1 MSDPIYIVSGKEV
14 TKSQLAKTAAARGI
28 PLDKYITLAGAT
40 LSGKTTDSADV
51 TDPNA
56 ESVNTGST
64 LENGSLEPV
73 DPFSNYYVTPEDLR
87 NSEENVS
94 PALNKKLSGVGISTS
109 EGTSIGGLNAL
120 NLKSSKD
127 VDIQGPGIISRSFS
141 EFTSAIGIGEDKTD
155 EELAEAAAEI
165 NAYIKEKGDIDY
177 ISKAKERSG
186 DAYEKYTEYIT
197 APDVED
203 KDLKASMKEDLVSE
217 FSRISRGERK
227 NITRKVGGEM
237 TTVGIEETPATV
249 DDFKSEEEYNAYK
262 QWKKDGYIQDFSE
275 SEVVAYDEER
285 KRKFALDASSEY
297 ASDTNASQRIDV
309 LALAA
314 DDEKKLTNLQ
324 EEANKFFDIQDA
336 YENSVQEYKLN
347 PTNDNFMV
355 ASTIELD
362 YLREQGKIQSLQ
374 NKLKADGTIERSKSV
389 PLALMDFNKDYNRM
403 RQLRSS
409 FKSLGTDIAYGAAQL
424 SILAGSG
431 PMQAAYLSS
440 PALLN
445 SVIDDTTGLVSLGQ
459 DMQVE
464 SERFQRAI
472 QVDEINS
479 ISDAGRWVAGS
490 TVNLIP
496 SLSMAFAGP
505 AAMPLF
511 FMSGSGGKGLEIAI
525 NQKNASERMIKNKQF
540 LIDNPDLDVLES
552 MSLEQQMEEDAKT
565 LNLSSWQTLGVQA
578 LYGVAEVA
586 FERLGTMSLL
596 KNVKNGIKM
605 LPPTTIK
612 EGFNFVGKQLV
623 QGIRVEGG
631 SEFAT
636 TVAQNFGDIFI
647 LGEDKNLFEGGLE
660 SFAQGALMGGGM
672 NSINISKGLR
682 QGYTS
687 VMASKAE
694 SQKLENVLQAI
705 RKITGEPKIQGWGD
719 VAGLKLKLPKETQ
732 DVVDSLI
739 KDMQQIEQGVL
750 FKLGTTLSVE
760 QAYAVE
766 EKNRAMRLINK
777 QLINASN
784 NPNISPAQLKNIEA
798 ELRVKFDA
806 LAKDREALL
815 SDSTNAKETKN
826 NFTNT
831 QVSLDSSLGYAYYQ
845 QSMLTSSVASVV
857 SNYNN
862 LSPEAN
868 QLGLDEAKE
877 ELIKLGEADPSIDAI
892 KDKALNTYIDN
903 TYKEKINQG
912 RANAETFAEQQGL
925 DLEVMSFEGKDSN
938 AEIIAAFE
946 NAGITG
952 SELAKLKK
960 AVRNGSFEG
969 GQIPGT
975 NKVIVNMDAAVKNR
989 RIGIFA
995 HEILHA
1001 YAREKYKGNQKA
1013 IDLAGADLLAY
1024 LEKNDAD
1031 LFARVQF
1038 RIDQSYTEKDAE
1050 GNVIKDADYFEEAM
1064 NAMSDVLADGQSVN
1078 ESAMNKIRVFA
1089 NSFLSGLPDKFQ
1101 FKKDQG
1107 RDAYEFVKNY
1117 NKAAHFG
1124 GKGDLGNKITSN
1136 NDKPDEEIPANVK
1149 QSITKSAAAA
1159 EQALNNIPLA
1169 QLKGARAQTVIG
1181 TELPGMV
1188 KAQVIGRFNISSQ
1201 AAQDF
1206 TDDVIEKIY
1215 LAQETT
1221 KWDGRGTLSGF
1232 IGGRIALRI
1241 KDVVRAEYKRNP
1253 EERRYLAG
1261 IDTNQFETLENASD
1275 VIDEGTSV
1283 QKAEKPKY
1291 KKLKDSNVLPGTVI
1305 NELKL
1310 KLIPILRVLK
1320 SKINAPSSLNAK
1332 VKPIIAELKK
1342 EFGKQFD
1349 IVLKK
1354 AMGGKKDGQLN
1365 KFLIKNK
1372 KAILENMTTTWLMG
1386 AMPGAIQKQVDSKF
1400 TSNWEGKKIDRETTT
1415 TDNAG
1420 RTAGADIVRR
1430 KPNVA
1435 NMSDAEFLGYVV
1447 DEKGNPI
1454 RGRKES
1460 LAKALGEEL
1469 GFETFLEEIQKENSS
1484 VNNAFV
1490 ANQELLGAIMA
1501 DNLVEQVADMID
1513 RGTIKYSE
1521 GATSLTPQ
1529 QIQSQLMELVTE
1541 ATIAGADSN
1550 SFENIK
1556 AGYPDIVV
1564 KIGEDIGLFTYFDE
1578 GKTGFK
1584 KPLAD
1589 FDVPQMF
1596 EEQFYTYFNT
1606 ITNKNVE
1613 VSMEQLAK
1621 FSETLI
1627 DILPP
1632 ELLRVLPDDM
1642 FGLQHGY
1649 LMAAENANNNRPSG
1663 KYVWLA
1669 RKKRE
1674 KQKGSSNIKL
1684 PFDPKGIE
1692 IFNAGYGLM
1701 GGIAT
1706 ILNNEY
1712 PSIQAKQDAVMEKFG
1727 ERIASAN
1734 ATNKIALD
1742 YLMNEASK
1750 ILAKKPELVP
1760 GFLRWMEAS
1769 TSNAKAQ
1776 RGLTTL
1782 DLIEYRAES
1791 QKLGEGHPLYAE
1803 AVAYATEFSTEIYNR
1818 DNAAGRKLR
1827 KEITLQ
1833 EFIDKRLANPKTGPN
1848 THLRFKGEHVTPAAN
1863 VMVDLAKN
1871 AIGAARL
1878 LSKNPVAEVQVLA
1891 DLSLK
1896 NSLTLENYSQ
1906 TLGAKLYSDIQDQA
1920 LGATSKLGDLRNL
1933 VLKES
1938 DFNNFYSI
1946 DGRTGV
1952 EYVKDKVISID
1963 AISQVIESIDIES
1976 LANTIS
1982 GQTAIDLGV
1991 KYSKTPKKIRVFDFD
2006 DTLARTKSNV
2016 LYTMP
2021 GEVPIYHGG
2030 SISSIKNI
2038 TGSFVYFSQDQSQAS
2053 EYAKGND
2060 GEVNGFVLNESDIA
2074 SEEDVFKVI
2083 RELGIQPKEK
2093 GWTVDDSRLYEL
2105 IDDRFEQSFS
2115 KSDLSKLIKA
2125 LANKGIKASRF
2136 TDSDLKSGK
2145 DTDNIVVF
2153 DKKSVKEQS
2162 KINAATFAKE
2172 AGNMEAEGAVWDFSE
2187 FSKVMNGTKGPL
2199 FEVAKIIGDKSGT
2212 QDLFVLTARPQDAAG
2227 PIQEFLSELGLDI
2240 PLENITGLGNGT
2252 PKAKADWVV
2261 NKLAEGYND
2270 FYFAD
2275 DHTGNVKAVKDAL
2288 STLDVKSK
2296 VQQARIKFSQS
2307 LDADFNNMIE
2317 RNKGVNANAEFSKV
2331 VAKRRGASIGRF
2343 KLWMPSS
2350 LDDFKGLTSY
2360 VFAGKGRQGDAD
2372 QKFFK
2377 DALITPYFRG
2387 VAAIETARQTLKNDF
2402 KALNKAFKPVRKKL
2416 GKLTPDGDFTYDAA
2430 IRVYLWTQAGIE
2442 VPGIS
2447 KRDQA
2452 KLNKLV
2458 EGNDSLVAYAKALM
2472 LISKKDSWNPPA
2484 EYWDSGT
2491 ILSDL
2496 NEMTEK
2502 IGRKEYIAEFIEN
2515 VDIIFSEKNLNK
2527 VQALYGTRQRDALE
2541 DIIYRMKNGTN
2552 RPSGGNKTVNR
2563 WNNWVNNSVGAIMFF
2578 NRRSALLQLLSTVN
2592 FINWSDNNPAKAAL
2606 AFANQPQYWKDFVRI
2621 FNSDKLKQRRSGLK
2635 SDVNEAEIA
2644 NAAKGAKNKASAV
2657 ISYLLK
2663 IGFTPTQLADSF
2675 AISAGGAAFYRNR
2688 VKTLVKKGMTL
2699 AQAEKQ
2705 AFQDFSEIS
2714 EETQQSGDAALISS
2728 DQASVMGRLILAFQN
2743 TPIQLNRSIKKAALD
2758 IYNRRRTP
2766 GQTQAQSDFSN
2777 LSKMVFYGAIQNI
2790 IFSTLQNALFALLP
2804 GFDDDEL
2811 TEDELDKLEETKIS
2825 RILNNMVDTT
2835 LKGGFGL
2842 PGAVVS
2848 TIKNVVQEYNKQDKK
2863 GFTADH
2869 TYTILQVANLSP
2881 PIGSKLRKIY
2891 SAIQAEKFEKDVI
2904 AERGFDVTL
2913 DGKFNLSPS
2922 YNVLGAVVEGA
2933 TNLPLERVTLELQ
2946 SLTEAMDTRNTIMQR
2961 IALGLGWK
2969 SWDVGA
2975 ENEEHDLIKLK
2986 AKAERKEQGKIKA
2999 KKTRARNK
3007 EIEKQRVANL
3017 SPKEKAIEL
3026 AKKKE
3031 KQKLANE
3038 KRRQTNYKKALER
3051 NKKSDSL
3058 KAAILNKY
3066 KQNN

>member
-1 MSDPIYIVSGKEV
+1 MAEPIYNINGQTA
-14 TKSQLAKTAAARGI
+14 TKSELAAVAKERGI
-28 PLDKYITLAGAT
+28 TLDEYIKLSGAT
-40 LSGKTTDSADV
+40 LSGKTTDSADA

-56 ESVNTGST
+56 ESGNTGST
-64 LENGSLEPV
+64 SAEDFSVSRLGEAEVQLDEFGDPVTIKAWEEETNKYIDENPELTADELSEWINRPGGPTESQYSFQEEKEIFEANKENPKLDNPNYSPSNFIIDLYEDPGFNKNKPALSAYDNELEFLKNKQKDYSIMSTESADIQSQINQLEYNKENELENNRTATSRARNNFTQKINEADAYWNDNQAKFQSGEITPEEFAAVERNYNNKRENIFQNSYEKDRYEEQTLLLDEISTAKTKDTYSSFGSSDLGESKEEQIKFDQKVEDEIINKLYSDNKLKGKTLDGNLNLEGKEMLITEAKSKVLNQSYEEYLNEYDKAQEIIFAADEASSVTPEAAAAAQAV
-73 DPFSNYYVTPEDLR
+73 LYSAADKLQTTSTKLAFNIGEQSFDNNFQMTEDFIEWRDRHIDGGFVGGAQDFIGTLVQGGQKIIGESIVGSAIWLNRLAFTGMGTFEEDEYSRLDMVSDMFSNY
-87 NSEENVS
+87 NSFNYMGVS
-94 PALNKKLSGVGISTS
+94 PKGGSLSEDGISFRSASKTIANMLPF
-109 EGTSIGGLNAL
+109 TIG
-120 NLKSSKD
+120 
-127 VDIQGPGIISRSFS
+127 V
-141 EFTSAIGIGEDKTD
+141 
-155 EELAEAAAEI
+155 
-165 NAYIKEKGDIDY
+165 
-177 ISKAKERSG
+177 
-186 DAYEKYTEYIT
+186 
-197 APDVED
+197 
-203 KDLKASMKEDLVSE
+203 
-217 FSRISRGERK
+217 
-227 NITRKVGGEM
+227 
-237 TTVGIEETPATV
+237 
-249 DDFKSEEEYNAYK
+249 
-262 QWKKDGYIQDFSE
+262 
-275 SEVVAYDEER
+275 
-285 KRKFALDASSEY
+285 
-297 ASDTNASQRIDV
+297 
-309 LALAA
+309 ALAA
-314 DDEKKLTNLQ
+314 RKGDMKGLKN
-324 EEANKFFDIQDA
+324 A
-336 YENSVQEYKLN
+336 YSVLRG
-347 PTNDNFMV
+347 MGAS
-355 ASTIELD
+355 ASTINKIKMGGFAFRATVNDNYMEGKQMGLDNAQALAYSSMTSTATAVVQGIMPDVNFFKTNVGKSMLGTVVENLKKATTKEARKAVGKQFVNNLLGEIGEEEAELLLQD
-362 YLREQGKIQSLQ
+362 MAKITVGLSNETKFTDFDTQFETIG
-374 NKLKADGTIERSKSV
+374 GTI
-389 PLALMDFNKDYNRM
+389 L
-403 RQLRSS
+403 
-409 FKSLGTDIAYGAAQL
+409 
-424 SILAGSG
+424 LAGSTSTVMAPAQFSNFKNKIYNQYRTQG
-431 PMQAAYLSS
+431 ADIIKTLQESKKVVETKLKRARTQQSKDAA
-440 PALLN
+440 
-445 SVIDDTTGLVSLGQ
+445 
-459 DMQVE
+459 
-464 SERFQRAI
+464 QR
-472 QVDEINS
+472 QLDEINS
-479 ISDAGRWVAGS
+479 AIEYGGDIIKAINVAPDVMNDEQIDLLIQKNQLLDKKAKADKRYTKGVDAEIEAIDAKIEASQVKQQSSIIEERTEAGTKKIADALGITFTKGKGAKISELIAQENAAREKRNKGKSKANKEKLINANEALAQNGFTIQNADGTQTIVVNEDVAGTNKAVTTAQHELLHGVLLKTITDNPGAIVQMGNALRS
-490 TVNLIP
+490 EIDKMLPNDISFNNAYIQGRLEAYKADSSSVKAEELLTIFSEGLTQGFISFEEN
-496 SLSMAFAGP
+496 AFTKLGDFIRQGLQRAG
-505 AAMPLF
+505 MNVTF
-511 FMSGSGGKGLEIAI
+511 NSGRDVFNFIKDFNKSVISGKGLGKGLTKA
-525 NQKNASERMIKNKQF
+525 A
-540 LIDNPDLDVLES
+540 
-552 MSLEQQMEEDAKT
+552 
-565 LNLSSWQTLGVQA
+565 
-578 LYGVAEVA
+578 
-586 FERLGTMSLL
+586 
-596 KNVKNGIKM
+596 
-605 LPPTTIK
+605 K
-612 EGFNFVGKQLV
+612 EGAKVGKKL
-623 QGIRVEGG
+623 GNTSAFLYNANFEANI
-631 SEFAT
+631 
-636 TVAQNFGDIFI
+636 QN
-647 LGEDKNLFEGGLE
+647 EYN
-660 SFAQGALMGGGM
+660 
-672 NSINISKGLR
+672 NS
-682 QGYTS
+682 
-687 VMASKAE
+687 
-694 SQKLENVLQAI
+694 KLE
-705 RKITGEPKIQGWGD
+705 
-719 VAGLKLKLPKETQ
+719 LPKKA
-732 DVVDSLI
+732 LKI
-739 KDMQQIEQGVL
+739 AM
-750 FKLGTTLSVE
+750 
-760 QAYAVE
+760 AYRSRVQE
-766 EKNRAMRLINK
+766 LINK
-777 QLINASN
+777 SSNNVFGTAEKANAVEYALIGKN
-784 NPNISPAQLKNIEA
+784 NPNSIY
-798 ELRVKFDA
+798 
-806 LAKDREALL
+806 
-815 SDSTNAKETKN
+815 
-826 NFTNT
+826 NT
-831 QVSLDSSLGYAYYQ
+831 VL
-845 QSMLTSSVASVV
+845 
-857 SNYNN
+857 NYNN
-862 LSPEAN
+862 NS
-868 QLGLDEAKE
+868 GITLDAIIGKTVSGIGETAVTEKYSRASDKAKE
-877 ELIKLGEADPSIDAI
+877 
-892 KDKALNTYIDN
+892 ALNSISFD
-903 TYKEKINQG
+903 KLKGG
-912 RANAETFAEQQGL
+912 RA
-925 DLEVMSFEGKDSN
+925 
-938 AEIIAAFE
+938 
-946 NAGITG
+946 
-952 SELAKLKK
+952 
-960 AVRNGSFEG
+960 
-969 GQIPGT
+969 
-975 NKVIVNMDAAVKNR
+975 
-989 RIGIFA
+989 
-995 HEILHA
+995 
-1001 YAREKYKGNQKA
+1001 
-1013 IDLAGADLLAY
+1013 
-1024 LEKNDAD
+1024 
-1031 LFARVQF
+1031 
-1038 RIDQSYTEKDAE
+1038 QST
-1050 GNVIKDADYFEEAM
+1050 
-1064 NAMSDVLADGQSVN
+1064 
-1078 ESAMNKIRVFA
+1078 
-1089 NSFLSGLPDKFQ
+1089 
-1101 FKKDQG
+1101 
-1107 RDAYEFVKNY
+1107 
-1117 NKAAHFG
+1117 
-1124 GKGDLGNKITSN
+1124 
-1136 NDKPDEEIPANVK
+1136 
-1149 QSITKSAAAA
+1149 
-1159 EQALNNIPLA
+1159 
-1169 QLKGARAQTVIG
+1169 IG
-1181 TELPGMV
+1181 TELSGMV
-1188 KAQVIGRFNISSQ
+1188 KAQIIGRFNISDQ
-1201 AAQDF
+1201 AANDF
-1206 TDDVIEKIY
+1206 TDEVVERIY

-1221 KWDGRGTLSGF
+1221 KWNGKGDLYGF
-1232 IGGRIALRI
+1232 INGRIALRI
-1241 KDVVRAEYKRNP
+1241 KDVVRQEYKKNP
-1253 EERRYLAG
+1253 GERLYLAG
-1261 IDTNQFETLENASD
+1261 VDSNQFETLENAGNI
-1275 VIDEGTSV
+1275 VDEETTV
-1283 QKAEKPKY
+1283 EKTEKPKY
-1291 KKLKDSNVLPGTVI
+1291 KKLKDSNVLPGAVV

-1320 SKINAPSSLNAK
+1320 SKINAPTSLNVK
-1332 VKPIIAELKK
+1332 VKPMISELKK

-1354 AMGGKKDGQLN
+1354 AMGGKKDGQLS
-1365 KFLIKNK
+1365 KFLLKNK

-1386 AMPGAIQKQVDSKF
+1386 AMPGAIQKQVDGKF
-1400 TSNWEGKKIDRETTT
+1400 ISNWEGKKIDRETTT

-1435 NMSDAEFLGYVV
+1435 NMSDTEFLGYVV

-1469 GFETFLEEIQKENSS
+1469 GFETFLEEIQKENSP
-1484 VNNAFV
+1484 VNEAFV

-1513 RGTIKYSE
+1513 RGTVKYSKTLSSQE
-1521 GATSLTPQ
+1521 V
-1529 QIQSQLMELVTE
+1529 QSMLFNLVSE
-1541 ATIAGADSN
+1541 ATRTGADSN
-1550 SFENIK
+1550 AFQQLK
-1556 AGYPDIVV
+1556 TTYPDEVV
-1564 KIGEDIGLFTYFDE
+1564 KIGEEIGLFTYFDE

-1584 KPLAD
+1584 KPLAE
-1589 FDVPQMF
+1589 FPVPKMF
-1596 EEQFYTYFNT
+1596 EEQFYTYFST

-1627 DILPP
+1627 DALPP
-1632 ELLRVLPDDM
+1632 ELLAVLPDDM
-1642 FGLQHGY
+1642 FGIQYGY
-1649 LMAAENANNNRPSG
+1649 LDGGAKKADGGVG
-1663 KYVWLA
+1663 KYNWLA
-1669 RKKRE
+1669 NKKRE
-1674 KQKGSSNIKL
+1674 KQKGSSNVKL

-1701 GGIAT
+1701 GNIAT
-1706 ILNNEY
+1706 ILNKEY
-1712 PSIQAKQDAVMEKFG
+1712 PTAQAKQDAVMEKFG
-1727 ERIASAN
+1727 ERIAGAN

-1742 YLMNEASK
+1742 YLISEASK

-1791 QKLGEGHPLYAE
+1791 QKPGDTHPLYKE
-1803 AVAYATEFSTEIYNR
+1803 AVKYATDLSTEMFNR

-1827 KEITLQ
+1827 RETTLQ
-1833 EFIDKRLANPKTGPN
+1833 EFIDKRLANSKTGPL

-1878 LSKNPVAEVQVLA
+1878 ISKNSTAEVQILA

-1920 LGATSKLGDLRNL
+1920 LGTTSKLGDLRNL

-1952 EYVKDKVISID
+1952 DYVKDKIISID
-1963 AISQVIESIDIES
+1963 AISQVIENIDIES

-1982 GQTAIDLGV
+1982 GQNAINLGI

-2021 GEVPIYHGG
+2021 DG
-2030 SISSIKNI
+2030 
-2038 TGSFVYFSQDQSQAS
+2038 T
-2053 EYAKGND
+2053 KG
-2060 GEVNGFVLNESDIA
+2060 
-2074 SEEDVFKVI
+2074 K
-2083 RELGIQPKEK
+2083 
-2093 GWTVDDSRLYEL
+2093 
-2105 IDDRFEQSFS
+2105 ID
-2115 KSDLSKLIKA
+2115 
-2125 LANKGIKASRF
+2125 
-2136 TDSDLKSGK
+2136 
-2145 DTDNIVVF
+2145 
-2153 DKKSVKEQS
+2153 
-2162 KINAATFAKE
+2162 AATFAKD
-2172 AGNMEAEGAVWDFSE
+2172 AAKMEAEGAEWDFAE

-2227 PIQEFLSELGLDI
+2227 PIQEFLAGLGLDI
-2240 PLENITGLGNGT
+2240 PVKNITGLGNGT

-2296 VQQARIKFSQS
+2296 VQQARIKFSKN
-2307 LDADFNNMIE
+2307 LDADFNSMIE

-2331 VAKRRGASIGRF
+2331 VAKRRGAGIGRF

-2402 KALNKAFKPVRKKL
+2402 KALNKAFKPVREKL

-2675 AISAGGAAFYRNR
+2675 AIAAGGAAFYRNR

-2728 DQASVMGRLILAFQN
+2728 DQASVMGRLVLAFQN

-2825 RILNNMVDTT
+2825 RILNGMVDTT

-2891 SAIQAEKFEKDVI
+2891 SAIQAKKFEKDVI

-2999 KKTRARNK
+2999 KKTRARNR

-3017 SPKEKAIEL
+3017 TPEERKAENIAKAKKRKASAAKRREAAYEKA
-3026 AKKKE
+3026 KK
-3031 KQKLANE
+3031 
-3038 KRRQTNYKKALER
+3038 RG
-3051 NKKSDSL
+3051 DSL
-3058 KAAILNKY
+3058 KKARNNK
-3066 KQNN
+3066 KTN

>member
-1 MSDPIYIVSGKEV
+1 MAEPIYNINGQTA
-14 TKSQLAKTAAARGI
+14 TKSELAAVANERGI
-28 PLDKYITLAGAT
+28 TVDEYIKLSGAT
-40 LSGKTTDSADV
+40 LSGKTTDSADA

-56 ESVNTGST
+56 ESGNTGST
-64 LENGSLEPV
+64 SAEDFSVSRLGDAEVQLDEFGDPVTIKAWEEETNKYIDENPELTADELSEWINRPGGPTESQYSFQEEKEIFEANKEDPKLDNPNYSPSNFIIDLYEDPGFNKNKPALSAYDNELEFLKNKQKDYSIMSTESADIQSQINQLEYNKENELENNRTATSRARNNFTQKINEADTYWNDNQAKFQSGEITPEEFATVERNYNNKRENIFQNSYEKDRYEEQTLLLDEISTAKTKDTYSSFGSSDLGESKEEQIKFDQKVEDEIINKLYSDNKLKGKTLDGNLNLEGKEMLITEAKSKVLNQSYEEYLNEYDKAQEIIFAADEASSVTPEAATAAQAV
-73 DPFSNYYVTPEDLR
+73 LYSAADKLQTTSTKLAFNIGEQSFDNNFQMTEDFIEWRDRHIDGGFVGGAQDFIGTLVQGGQKIIGESIVGSAIWLNRLAFTGMGTFEEDEYSRLDMVSDMFSNY
-87 NSEENVS
+87 NSFNYMGVS
-94 PALNKKLSGVGISTS
+94 PKGGSLSEDGISFRSASKTIANMLPF
-109 EGTSIGGLNAL
+109 TIG
-120 NLKSSKD
+120 
-127 VDIQGPGIISRSFS
+127 V
-141 EFTSAIGIGEDKTD
+141 
-155 EELAEAAAEI
+155 
-165 NAYIKEKGDIDY
+165 
-177 ISKAKERSG
+177 
-186 DAYEKYTEYIT
+186 
-197 APDVED
+197 
-203 KDLKASMKEDLVSE
+203 
-217 FSRISRGERK
+217 
-227 NITRKVGGEM
+227 
-237 TTVGIEETPATV
+237 
-249 DDFKSEEEYNAYK
+249 
-262 QWKKDGYIQDFSE
+262 
-275 SEVVAYDEER
+275 
-285 KRKFALDASSEY
+285 
-297 ASDTNASQRIDV
+297 
-309 LALAA
+309 ALAA
-314 DDEKKLTNLQ
+314 RKGDMKGLKN
-324 EEANKFFDIQDA
+324 A
-336 YENSVQEYKLN
+336 YSVLRG
-347 PTNDNFMV
+347 MGAS
-355 ASTIELD
+355 ASTINKIKMGGFAFRATVNDNYMEGKQMGLDDAQALAYSSMTSTATAVVQGIMPDVNFFKTNVGKSMLSTVVENLKKATTKEARKAVGKQFVNNLLGEIGEEEAELLLQD
-362 YLREQGKIQSLQ
+362 MAKITVGLSNETKFTDFDTQFETIG
-374 NKLKADGTIERSKSV
+374 GTI
-389 PLALMDFNKDYNRM
+389 L
-403 RQLRSS
+403 
-409 FKSLGTDIAYGAAQL
+409 
-424 SILAGSG
+424 LAGSTSTVMAPAQFSNFKNKIYNQYRTQG
-431 PMQAAYLSS
+431 ADIIKTLQESKKVVETKLKRARTQQSKDAA
-440 PALLN
+440 
-445 SVIDDTTGLVSLGQ
+445 
-459 DMQVE
+459 
-464 SERFQRAI
+464 QR
-472 QVDEINS
+472 QLDEINS
-479 ISDAGRWVAGS
+479 AIEYGGDIIKAINVAPDVMNDEQIDLLIQKNQLLDKKAKADKRYTKGVDAEIEAIDAKIEASQVKQQSSIIEERTEAGTKKIADALGITFTKGKGAKISELIAQENAAREKRNKGKSKANKEKLIDANEALAQNGFTIQNADGTQTIVVNEDVAGTNKAVTTAQHELLHGVLLKTITDNPGAIVQMGNALRS
-490 TVNLIP
+490 EIDKMLPNDISFNNAYIQGRLEAYKADSSSVKAEELLTIFSEGLTQGFISFEEN
-496 SLSMAFAGP
+496 AFTKLGDFIRQGLQKAG
-505 AAMPLF
+505 MNVTF
-511 FMSGSGGKGLEIAI
+511 NSGRDVFNFIKDFNKSVISGKGLGKGLTKA
-525 NQKNASERMIKNKQF
+525 A
-540 LIDNPDLDVLES
+540 
-552 MSLEQQMEEDAKT
+552 
-565 LNLSSWQTLGVQA
+565 
-578 LYGVAEVA
+578 
-586 FERLGTMSLL
+586 
-596 KNVKNGIKM
+596 
-605 LPPTTIK
+605 K
-612 EGFNFVGKQLV
+612 EGAKVGKKL
-623 QGIRVEGG
+623 G
-631 SEFAT
+631 STSAFLYNANFEANI
-636 TVAQNFGDIFI
+636 QN
-647 LGEDKNLFEGGLE
+647 EYN
-660 SFAQGALMGGGM
+660 
-672 NSINISKGLR
+672 NS
-682 QGYTS
+682 
-687 VMASKAE
+687 
-694 SQKLENVLQAI
+694 KLE
-705 RKITGEPKIQGWGD
+705 
-719 VAGLKLKLPKETQ
+719 LPKKA
-732 DVVDSLI
+732 LKI
-739 KDMQQIEQGVL
+739 AM
-750 FKLGTTLSVE
+750 
-760 QAYAVE
+760 AYRSRVQE
-766 EKNRAMRLINK
+766 LINK
-777 QLINASN
+777 SSNNVFGTAEKANAVEYALIGKN
-784 NPNISPAQLKNIEA
+784 NPNSIYNTVLNYDNNSGITL
-798 ELRVKFDA
+798 DA
-806 LAKDREALL
+806 IIGKTVSGIGETAVTEKYSRASDKAKEALN
-815 SDSTNAKETKN
+815 SISFD
-826 NFTNT
+826 
-831 QVSLDSSLGYAYYQ
+831 
-845 QSMLTSSVASVV
+845 
-857 SNYNN
+857 
-862 LSPEAN
+862 
-868 QLGLDEAKE
+868 
-877 ELIKLGEADPSIDAI
+877 KLKG
-892 KDKALNTYIDN
+892 
-903 TYKEKINQG
+903 G
-912 RANAETFAEQQGL
+912 RA
-925 DLEVMSFEGKDSN
+925 
-938 AEIIAAFE
+938 
-946 NAGITG
+946 
-952 SELAKLKK
+952 
-960 AVRNGSFEG
+960 
-969 GQIPGT
+969 
-975 NKVIVNMDAAVKNR
+975 
-989 RIGIFA
+989 
-995 HEILHA
+995 
-1001 YAREKYKGNQKA
+1001 
-1013 IDLAGADLLAY
+1013 
-1024 LEKNDAD
+1024 
-1031 LFARVQF
+1031 
-1038 RIDQSYTEKDAE
+1038 QST
-1050 GNVIKDADYFEEAM
+1050 
-1064 NAMSDVLADGQSVN
+1064 
-1078 ESAMNKIRVFA
+1078 
-1089 NSFLSGLPDKFQ
+1089 
-1101 FKKDQG
+1101 
-1107 RDAYEFVKNY
+1107 
-1117 NKAAHFG
+1117 
-1124 GKGDLGNKITSN
+1124 
-1136 NDKPDEEIPANVK
+1136 
-1149 QSITKSAAAA
+1149 
-1159 EQALNNIPLA
+1159 
-1169 QLKGARAQTVIG
+1169 IG
-1181 TELPGMV
+1181 TELSGMV
-1188 KAQVIGRFNISSQ
+1188 KAQIIGRFNISDQ
-1201 AAQDF
+1201 AANDF
-1206 TDDVIEKIY
+1206 TDEVVERIY

-1221 KWDGRGTLSGF
+1221 KWNGKGDLYGF
-1232 IGGRIALRI
+1232 INGRIALRI
-1241 KDVVRAEYKRNP
+1241 KDVVRQEYKKNP
-1253 EERRYLAG
+1253 GERLYLAG
-1261 IDTNQFETLENASD
+1261 VDSNQFETLENAGNI
-1275 VIDEGTSV
+1275 IDEETTV
-1283 QKAEKPKY
+1283 EKTEKPKY
-1291 KKLKDSNVLPGTVI
+1291 KKLKDSNVLPGTVV

-1320 SKINAPSSLNAK
+1320 SKINAPTSLNVK
-1332 VKPIIAELKK
+1332 VKPMISELKK

-1365 KFLIKNK
+1365 KFLLKNK

-1386 AMPGAIQKQVDSKF
+1386 AMPGAIQKQVDGKF
-1400 TSNWEGKKIDRETTT
+1400 ISNWEGKKIDRETTT

-1435 NMSDAEFLGYVV
+1435 NMSDTEFLGYIV

-1469 GFETFLEEIQKENSS
+1469 GFETFLEEIQKENSP
-1484 VNNAFV
+1484 VNEAFV

-1513 RGTIKYSE
+1513 RGTIKYSKTLSSQE
-1521 GATSLTPQ
+1521 V
-1529 QIQSQLMELVTE
+1529 QSMLFNLVSE
-1541 ATIAGADSN
+1541 ATRTGADSN
-1550 SFENIK
+1550 AFQQLK
-1556 AGYPDIVV
+1556 TTYPDEVV
-1564 KIGEDIGLFTYFDE
+1564 KIGEEIGLFTYFDE

-1584 KPLAD
+1584 KPLAE
-1589 FDVPQMF
+1589 FSVPKMF
-1596 EEQFYTYFNT
+1596 EEQFYTYFST

-1627 DILPP
+1627 DALPP
-1632 ELLRVLPDDM
+1632 ELLAVLPDDM
-1642 FGLQHGY
+1642 FGIQYGY
-1649 LMAAENANNNRPSG
+1649 LDGGAKKADGGVG
-1663 KYVWLA
+1663 KYNWLA
-1669 RKKRE
+1669 NKKRE
-1674 KQKGSSNIKL
+1674 KQKGSSNVKL

-1701 GGIAT
+1701 GNIAT
-1706 ILNNEY
+1706 ILNKEY
-1712 PSIQAKQDAVMEKFG
+1712 PTAQAKQDAVMEKFG
-1727 ERIASAN
+1727 ERIAGAN

-1742 YLMNEASK
+1742 YLISEASK

-1791 QKLGEGHPLYAE
+1791 QKPGDTHPLYKE
-1803 AVAYATEFSTEIYNR
+1803 AVKYATDLSTEMFNR

-1827 KEITLQ
+1827 RETTLQ
-1833 EFIDKRLANPKTGPN
+1833 EFIDKRLANSKTGPL

-1878 LSKNPVAEVQVLA
+1878 ISKNSTAEVQILA

-1920 LGATSKLGDLRNL
+1920 LGTTSKLGDLRNL

-1952 EYVKDKVISID
+1952 DYVKDKIISID
-1963 AISQVIESIDIES
+1963 AISQVIENIDIES

-1982 GQTAIDLGV
+1982 GQNAINLGI
-1991 KYSKTPKKIRVFDFD
+1991 KYSKDPKKIRVFDFD

-2021 GEVPIYHGG
+2021 DG
-2030 SISSIKNI
+2030 
-2038 TGSFVYFSQDQSQAS
+2038 T
-2053 EYAKGND
+2053 KG
-2060 GEVNGFVLNESDIA
+2060 
-2074 SEEDVFKVI
+2074 K
-2083 RELGIQPKEK
+2083 
-2093 GWTVDDSRLYEL
+2093 
-2105 IDDRFEQSFS
+2105 ID
-2115 KSDLSKLIKA
+2115 
-2125 LANKGIKASRF
+2125 
-2136 TDSDLKSGK
+2136 
-2145 DTDNIVVF
+2145 
-2153 DKKSVKEQS
+2153 
-2162 KINAATFAKE
+2162 AATFAKD
-2172 AGNMEAEGAVWDFSE
+2172 AAKMEAEGAEWDFTE

-2227 PIQEFLSELGLDI
+2227 PIQEFLAELGLDI
-2240 PLENITGLGNGT
+2240 PVKNITGLGNGT

-2296 VQQARIKFSQS
+2296 VQQARIKFSKN

-2331 VAKRRGASIGRF
+2331 VAKRRGAGIGRF

-2825 RILNNMVDTT
+2825 RILNGMVDTT

-2891 SAIQAEKFEKDVI
+2891 SAIQAKKFEKDVI
-2904 AERGFDVTL
+2904 AERGFDVML

-2922 YNVLGAVVEGA
+2922 YNVLGAVTEGA
-2933 TNLPLERVTLELQ
+2933 TNLPLERITLELQ

-3017 SPKEKAIEL
+3017 TPEERKAENIAKAKKRRASAAKRRETAYEKA
-3026 AKKKE
+3026 KK
-3031 KQKLANE
+3031 
-3038 KRRQTNYKKALER
+3038 RG
-3051 NKKSDSL
+3051 DSL
-3058 KAAILNKY
+3058 KKARNNK
-3066 KQNN
+3066 KN